1 MKNLKNEIRDY
12 VLSRG
17 AYASCRLAIDYRVE
31 LMCQHDFVIFN
42 NLFRKIK
49 VVYRNGAPDDELHQ
63 LTTAFVNSLFWNC
76 ERVDGELDDAIIDDM
91 VDRIYV
97 EQMLL
102 RQLRMIADC
111 YKSQRAD
118 YSPEKVIL
126 MQSIASLA
134 DFGQSADFPYLYS
147 LVPFLL
153 IKELTQWVDD
163 IWKFESKTVEQI
175 QGTTNVRGQVMR
187 TLNYLSERQLEG
199 LIISHE
205 EYVRLCDEVCELM
218 ANGRLPTK
226 ICRLELKANGSL
238 ISGYSWMFVAYGIGI
253 LYRKNRLP
261 RELWIEYLER
271 KIAKPKGTLLKKF
284 GMRPERWRELI
295 TRE

>member
-1 MKNLKNEIRDY
+1 MDNLKNEIRDY

-31 LMCQHDFVIFN
+31 LMSQHDFVIFN
-42 NLFRKIK
+42 NLFRRIK
-49 VVYRNGAPDDELHQ
+49 AVYRNGAPDEELHQ
-63 LTTAFVNSLFWNC
+63 LTTAFVNSLFWDC
-76 ERVDGELDDAIIDDM
+76 GKMDEMRDDAIIDDM

-102 RQLRMIADC
+102 RQLTMIADC

-163 IWKFESKTVEQI
+163 IWKFESKTVVKMQE
-175 QGTTNVRGQVMR
+175 TANVRGQVMR
-187 TLNYLSERQLEG
+187 TLNYLSEVQLDG

-205 EYVRLCDEVCELM
+205 EYERLCDEVCELM
-218 ANGRLPTK
+218 THRRLPME
-226 ICRLELKANGSL
+226 ICRLEMKTNGSL
-238 ISGYSWMFVAYGIGI
+238 VSGYSWMFVVYGVGM

-295 TRE
+295 TRA